1 MNGTLAHRAAGDVL
15 AEIQRRQASGI
26 LRLQKDATTR
36 QIFIDAGVM
45 IRFAVSTLP
54 NESITALFRDK
65 GGVTEE
71 QVRQATTTKQPQE
84 LLGTTLVR
92 LGSLSRETLAD
103 LTREHIHRV
112 VVGALAMRDG
122 AYEFQAG
129 ALPFREQLDGGLEVP
144 EILLEWARALPDIDS
159 IRKRFGSLEA
169 RVTMSP
175 RPPEGYQKVPL
186 NPAEGYIMSRV
197 DGRTS
202 VGEICMVSP
211 MGEETT
217 LRALFGLALA
227 GILEM
232 PHDTATDPV
241 RPTAP
246 AARAAPVRP
255 APDARRSPP
264 DTHETL
270 ARPAPV
276 PSAVAPSRVPANGGA
291 TAPASQA
298 GATPAPRVKP
308 AAQTGATAHPVRRAG
323 PPAAKRRVTSIT
335 ERVRP
340 STTPDLEAEMLRRFE
355 QMREQDLYQVLGVL
369 STATGNDI
377 RHAYYGLA
385 KKFHPDKFTREDLKA
400 KAEKV
405 FAHITEAYSTL
416 TNTEGRRK
424 YDEDQALRKSGH
436 SQEKKVDSGDMA
448 RMNFRHGKD
457 MFDKGKFGEAISFLQ
472 NACDQDPSKAEHF
485 HYLAMA
491 QSRNPRWK
499 RDAEE
504 NFLRALEHDPT
515 NAEIYAHLGS
525 LYAKGGLHSKARDM
539 FKKALQW
546 DSANEEAQVGLA
558 QGDGGRKGILGMFKK

>member
-122 AYEFQAG
+122 AYEFQAR

-169 RVTMSP
+169 RVTLST
-175 RPPEGYQKVPL
+175 RPPEGYHKVPL

-270 ARPAPV
+270 ARPA
-276 PSAVAPSRVPANGGA
+276 
-291 TAPASQA
+291 
-298 GATPAPRVKP
+298 
-308 AAQTGATAHPVRRAG
+308 
-323 PPAAKRRVTSIT
+323 
-335 ERVRP
+335 
-340 STTPDLEAEMLRRFE
+340 
-355 QMREQDLYQVLGVL
+355 GVL

-448 RMNFRHGKD
+448 RMSFRHGKD

-504 NFLRALEHDPT
+504 YFLRALEHDPT

-546 DSANEEAQVGLA
+546 DPANEEAQEGLA
-558 QGDGGRKGILGMFKK
+558 QGDDARKGILGMFKK